1 MYYRLAMRSKTSPE
15 WYWKSTVLSS
25 LGAVLQLLR
34 LYRALPHERLLV
46 CSAPSRERLSE
57 MLRRANDGLESGAAT
72 AAQFLQ
78 ERLIHPSVGTQS
90 TSSWRKQEKQETTSV
105 AVATHPLLTGRGLAA
120 MASDAAVGNTL
131 EQRRRTL
138 EEGAGGDH
146 NALYAFALPQSLPQV
161 LAWVRLLARIQRGE
175 LQP

>member
-1 MYYRLAMRSKTSPE
+1 MYYRLALRSKSAPE
-15 WYWKSTVLSS
+15 WYWKSTVLTS

-57 MLRRANDGLESGAAT
+57 MLSRANDGLESGAVT

-90 TSSWRKQEKQETTSV
+90 SSPWRRQEKQETTSV
-105 AVATHPLLTGRGLAA
+105 AVATHALLTEGGLAV
-120 MASDAAVGNTL
+120 MDSDAAVGNAL

-146 NALYAFALPQSLPQV
+146 DAPYAFALPQSLPQV